1 MKFIHKTKAALDKIK
16 KEDFSQVGEKQLK
29 NNKAKLE
36 ELKDNNTRLKAEL
49 MTFFPKSKTPLKQPS
64 KAELKSVV
72 ETRPAP
78 SKSPLPLSRSINLT
92 NEKFRELMAQENQ
105 KIAQHGPDRVERS
118 PNMQRASII
127 STSMTL
133 KRREDVSPSRT
144 SRFLKENEIKARY
157 LHRRERALT
166 CIKNY
171 KKDLYA
177 LKLKKFEQMTQEDPS
192 VFEVIHKK
200 LKPNHANMLRK
211 YFKQVVDAKNGH
223 REMRDIID
231 KAKQWNK
238 AFLEN
243 EVG

>member
-1 MKFIHKTKAALDKIK
+1 M
-16 KEDFSQVGEKQLK
+16 K

-36 ELKDNNTRLKAEL
+36 ELKESNLSLKDKL
-49 MTFFPKSKTPLKQPS
+49 TSYFPKSKTPLKQPS
-64 KAELKSVV
+64 KAELRSVV
-72 ETRPAP
+72 EPRPV
-78 SKSPLPLSRSINLT
+78 SGKSPLPLSRSINLT

-105 KIAQHGPDRVERS
+105 RTGQQGADRTIQRS
-118 PNMQRASII
+118 PNMQRVSII

-133 KRREDVSPSRT
+133 NRREDVSPSRT

-157 LHRRERALT
+157 LHRRERGLT
-166 CIKNY
+166 SIKTC
-171 KKDLYA
+171 KKDLYT
-177 LKLKKFEQMTQEDPS
+177 LKSKRFEQLVQQDPS
-192 VFEVIHKK
+192 MFEVIHKRVK
-200 LKPNHANMLRK
+200 SPQASMLRK

-223 REMRDIID
+223 REMRNVND